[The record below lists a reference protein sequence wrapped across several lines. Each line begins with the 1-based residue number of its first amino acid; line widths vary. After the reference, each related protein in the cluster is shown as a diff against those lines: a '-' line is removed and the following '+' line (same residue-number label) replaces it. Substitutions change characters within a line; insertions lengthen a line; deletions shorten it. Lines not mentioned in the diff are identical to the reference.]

1 VFLKILIRS
10 DAGNE
15 NEKKD
20 NPAGDDMRPML
31 GHTRAEIIG
40 QNKDGGQPA
49 DTGEKR
55 YRDC

>member
-1 VFLKILIRS
+1 MFLKILIHS

-40 QNKDGGQPA
+40 QDKDGGQPT
-49 DTGEKR
+49 DTGKKR
-55 YRDC
+55 NGDR